1 MIWNKRMKKIL
12 FILITMIIISFINPK
27 IALAAKNLKIIDYGY
42 STHFMPGETVNFS
55 TVIQNNEPDDQW
67 GEVDIVLT
75 NQATG
80 TEVDP
85 YSIASDTFAAGTT
98 GTLSNF
104 QQQTPVPAHNWSATE
119 GTFTVT
125 FILYDG
131 NADESH
137 RVYGSEPI
145 RVGRAED
152 YVSAFP
158 NIVDFGVLPYGR
170 YMLPHPIRI
179 HWNFYLRNRLRK
191 DHPWYMRIYTDNS
204 TKYKGIEGAIYQNRR
219 VYITSK
225 IWVRTNVEGSPSGLV
240 SSDGKYTIPLRVWC
254 LNYGPD
260 WEETGWNPN
269 MLGPPPVND
278 DYVWKGPLLD
288 DGKRDNDRRAWLW
301 IPDYA
306 DMTSDRRTWR
316 SLIGRDP
323 YNVNFVGDNNP
334 TGDFT
339 LDNPFD
345 IYFATEASP
354 ATVMGK
360 YSGTLI
366 IEIYTP

>member
-1 MIWNKRMKKIL
+1 MIWNKR
-12 FILITMIIISFINPK
+12 ILI
-27 IALAAKNLKIIDYGY
+27 IAIVLSVLCLMPTTAFCAPNYYIGDYGY
-42 STHFMPGETVNFS
+42 STHYEPGETVSANIKVFNS
-55 TVIQNNEPDDQW
+55 TGAAPVNYVN
-67 GEVDIVLT
+67 VVLT
-75 NQATG
+75 NQKTGAEVAT
-80 TEVDP
+80 
-85 YSIASDTFAAGTT
+85 YLDTGPFILAAN
-98 GTLSNF
+98 SS
-104 QQQTPVPAHNWSATE
+104 QWEATDNVTWAAVE
-119 GTFTVT
+119 GIYTVT
-125 FILYDG
+125 IILY
-131 NADESH
+131 NAADVEQH

-145 RVGRAED
+145 RVGRAEE

-179 HWNFYLRNRLRK
+179 HWNFYLRNRLNK

-204 TKYKGIEGAIYQNRR
+204 AKYRGIEGAIYQNRR
-219 VYITSK
+219 TYVTSK
-225 IWVRTNVEGSPSGLV
+225 IWVRSNVDGSPSGLV

-323 YNVNFVGDNNP
+323 YNVNFIGDNNP